1 MNNIRSN
8 QANQKPLWKSG
19 SHVKPHVTKTTSRRL
34 LASQETSQ
42 DNFDLPTDELAEW
55 FNANP
60 RTEATPQL
68 SMLPAGEVSIKTSSV
83 FGVYNQIP
91 QVPFNLLKTYV
102 DNEAKAIATGKLQV
116 RDPRNS
122 NSLLTR
128 VLATP
133 VMRYQFA

>member
-1 MNNIRSN
+1 
-8 QANQKPLWKSG
+8 
-19 SHVKPHVTKTTSRRL
+19 
-34 LASQETSQ
+34 
-42 DNFDLPTDELAEW
+42 
-55 FNANP
+55 
-60 RTEATPQL
+60 
-68 SMLPAGEVSIKTSSV
+68 MLPAGEVSIKTSGV